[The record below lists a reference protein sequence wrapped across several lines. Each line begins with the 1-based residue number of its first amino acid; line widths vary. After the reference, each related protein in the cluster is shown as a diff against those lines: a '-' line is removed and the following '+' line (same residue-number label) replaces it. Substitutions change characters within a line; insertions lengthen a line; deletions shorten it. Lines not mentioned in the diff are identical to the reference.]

1 MICNFLLGRRLE
13 PAELAAGLTDAAR
26 VPAGRADVRREDDDQ
41 AGRDWQAPVLC
52 TYHSVRGDVVM
63 SLDIQVRDEPGARPA
78 GAPSSEAE
86 LAAAFAGRT
95 GVAVL
100 YPDDRADPETYWLA
114 DPWGTVTRARLV
126 ASDDEPPR
134 YTVDAVETAVS
145 AFPGAEVTPLA
156 EILRSEPVP
165 APVAEA
171 LGSDSPAAVSLF
183 VWERLGRRME
193 SGWAP
198 SGRYLPE
205 LYAEDLSARDAF
217 DRQIGQCASP
227 ERESL
232 LRAVAELDELFRR
245 YTVDDTGSMSR
256 APGPGGGGWWW
267 RRRPRRLPWP
277 AGSGSPGRSQSGGSP
292 PGTSPPPGGSAPEG
306 PGSGG

>member
-1 MICNFLLGRRLE
+1 MICNFLLSRRLE
-13 PAELAAGLTDAAR
+13 PAALAAGLTDAAR
-26 VPAGRADVRREDDDQ
+26 VPAGQADVRREDDDQ
-41 AGRDWQAPVLC
+41 AERDWEAPVLC
-52 TYHSVRGDVVM
+52 TYHYVRGDVVM
-63 SLDIQVRDEPGARPA
+63 SLDIQVRHEPGARPA

-114 DPWGTVTRARLV
+114 DPVGTVTRARLV

-134 YTVDAVETAVS
+134 YTVDAVETPVS

-156 EILRSEPVP
+156 EILRSERIP

-171 LGSDSPAAVSLF
+171 VGSDSPAAVSLF

-217 DRQIGQCASP
+217 DRQIGQCAVP

-232 LRAVAELDELFRR
+232 LRAVAELDELFRE
-245 YTVDDTGSMSR
+245 YTVDDAGAASS
-256 APGPGGGGWWW
+256 AAAPGGGGWWW

-277 AGSGSPGRSQSGGSP
+277 AGSGSYGAPSSGASRS
-292 PGTSPPPGGSAPEG
+292 GGSAPDG
-306 PGSGG
+306 PGSGT